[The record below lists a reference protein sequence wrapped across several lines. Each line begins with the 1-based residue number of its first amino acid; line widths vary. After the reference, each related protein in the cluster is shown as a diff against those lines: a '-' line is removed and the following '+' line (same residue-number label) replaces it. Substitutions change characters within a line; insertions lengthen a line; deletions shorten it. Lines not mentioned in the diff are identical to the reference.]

1 MLGQLL
7 PPASTSPTDRLFRI
21 AFALFAASIAFSI
34 AGTLVLKVIP
44 PAAVFFAPYMGGL
57 IKAPT
62 WTFMAMLPLLTFLLY
77 LPVLG
82 WGRSVG
88 FLVVGSLIGAAA
100 ELAGT
105 QSGLPFGPYLYT
117 SWLGAKIAG
126 HVPWFIPPSWYAVSV
141 VCYDL
146 AQRMRL
152 GTAGT
157 IIGGALLMVIWDVA
171 LDPAMSRAF
180 PFWIYPTTVPPA
192 LEGTWVAEA
201 FGWLFAGAF
210 FGMPLMN
217 WVGWF
222 VTSVVILLAY
232 RYLLGGIPET
242 GSDARYPWAAAFF
255 ALNMIFPIF
264 VSLLYGLPMAA
275 LIGTV
280 ALALPFIVLRR
291 RRATPALTPAP
302 VAG

>member
-1 MLGQLL
+1 MLGRLMPL
-7 PPASTSPTDRLFRI
+7 DSGSPTDRLFRGS
-21 AFALFAASIAFSI
+21 FYVFAASIAFSI

-44 PAAVFFAPYMGGL
+44 PAAAFFQPFMESL

-62 WTFMAMLPLLTFLLY
+62 WTFMALLPVLTFLLY

-88 FLVVGSLIGAAA
+88 FLVVGCLIGAAA

-105 QSGLPFGPYLYT
+105 QSGLPFGPYMYT
-117 SWLGAKIAG
+117 SWLGAKIGG
-126 HVPWFIPPSWYAVSV
+126 HVPWFLPPSWYAVSV

-146 AQRMRL
+146 AQRMRFGTL
-152 GTAGT
+152 GT
-157 IIGGALLMVIWDVA
+157 IVGGSLLMVIWDVA

-192 LEGTWVAEA
+192 LAGSWVAET
-201 FGWLFAGAF
+201 FDWLFVGAF

-222 VTSVVILLAY
+222 VTSLLIMVAY
-232 RYLLGGIPET
+232 RFLFGGIPEEN
-242 GSDARYPWAAAFF
+242 SDTRYPWAAAFF

-264 VSLLYGLPMAA
+264 VSLLYGLPLAA

-280 ALALPFIVLRR
+280 ALAVPFAVLRL
-291 RRATPALTPAP
+291 RRAAPALTPAP